1 MQNKPRERSQR
12 QLRVGQEI
20 RRILS
25 ELIIREGFIDEAN
38 FQQSVTITEVIVS
51 PDLKNATVFVMPLG
65 GDEEDLMIETLQR
78 QTYHYKSIIAKQL
91 RTKYVPNLAFKI
103 DKTFDQAEKINLL
116 LNQPKVKQD
125 L

>member
-1 MQNKPRERSQR
+1 MQHKPRERSHR

-25 ELIIREGFIDEAN
+25 EVIIREGFIDEAN
-38 FQQSVTITEVIVS
+38 FQQSVTITEVVIS
-51 PDLKNATVFVMPLG
+51 PDLKNATIFVMPLG
-65 GDEEDLMIETLQR
+65 GDEGDSMIEALTHQIH
-78 QTYHYKSIIAKQL
+78 HYKSVIAKQL

-103 DKTFDQAEKINLL
+103 DKTFDQAEKISNL